1 MRNYYSR
8 IFTASAVVLAAL
20 LLVTGITLGQFFL
33 LFTHNIP
40 EVVERAYLL
49 YIVLT
54 LAVLYLVV
62 LVVTAKMLQQYVQPI
77 DHFASTVQQLADGNY
92 LARAHSENT
101 PLNNRLSNAIN
112 KIAAELQDNTN
123 LRAMEQERLR
133 TIVSSI
139 GSSLLMFGR
148 QGTVNLVNKVYEETF
163 DKPSAELLGKA
174 FTAIGLP
181 EDIEKEIEAVFLT
194 EEIRSYQSKIM
205 LHDEERYLEI
215 YAAPVIG
222 ETGNWLGI
230 VVIMRDITAMVQ
242 LEQVRKDFVANV
254 SHELKTPITS
264 IKGFSEMLA
273 DGTVKDPAAQKEFL
287 EIMHKESNRLQ
298 SLLEDLLRMSSMEME
313 SFEIKKQP
321 ADIAAAVR
329 DSLQIVQS
337 QLKDKRMDA
346 KLQAPEQLVI
356 PADYGRLVQVI
367 VNLLSNAIAYSPPE
381 TTITVIVFKEEN
393 DVCIIVKDQ
402 GIGLAANER
411 KRIFERFYR
420 VDRARSRESGG
431 TGLGLSIVKHIV
443 EAHQGIITVES
454 EPGAGT
460 AFCIKLPG
468 RA

>member
-8 IFTASAVVLAAL
+8 IFTASAVVLAIL

-40 EVVERAYLL
+40 EAAERAYLL

-54 LAVLYLVV
+54 LSVLYGVV

-163 DKPSAELLGKA
+163 DKPAAELLGKA

-194 EEIRSYQSKIM
+194 EEIRTFQSKIT
-205 LHDEERYLEI
+205 LHEEERYLEI

-313 SFEIKKQP
+313 SFEIKN
-321 ADIAAAVR
+321 
-329 DSLQIVQS
+329 S
-337 QLKDKRMDA
+337 QLIL
-346 KLQAPEQLVI
+346 LQ
-356 PADYGRLVQVI
+356 
-367 VNLLSNAIAYSPPE
+367 SCAIRCKS
-381 TTITVIVFKEEN
+381 FN
-393 DVCIIVKDQ
+393 
-402 GIGLAANER
+402 
-411 KRIFERFYR
+411 
-420 VDRARSRESGG
+420 RS
-431 TGLGLSIVKHIV
+431 
-443 EAHQGIITVES
+443 
-454 EPGAGT
+454 
-460 AFCIKLPG
+460 
-468 RA
+468 